1 MFGTHKVE
9 DENEAC
15 IYGIRST
22 LNTFNPIWA
31 NLHVYVKIMKEIWFS
46 KDWKDK
52 LYAPFARTSWTPKS
66 FSLKSHK
73 DNFDPETFKKY
84 DPIITKNQK
93 IYALFQYLFITYIFL
108 AFIQSGYLNYLELWL
123 TICMMTLTMYCTTMW
138 FDGKDIIKVEIIRLT
153 LCLLIGAYAF
163 YQTSLISIA
172 ASVIIYA
179 LINLLVL
186 PFINN
191 YKIPSLAQ
199 QS

>member
-1 MFGTHKVE
+1 MENNFKNRIINGDSLEELKKIPSETFDLVFADPPYNLQLKNSLTRPDRSKVSAV
-9 DENEAC
+9 N
-15 IYGIRST
+15 
-22 LNTFNPIWA
+22 
-31 NLHVYVKIMKEIWFS
+31 
-46 KDWKDK
+46 DK
-52 LYAPFARTSWTPKS
+52 WDQF
-66 FSLKSHK
+66 
-73 DNFDPETFKKY
+73 ETFKKY
-84 DPIITKNQK
+84 DPLITKNQK
-93 IYALFQYLFITYIFL
+93 IYAFFQYLFITYIFL
-108 AFIQSGYLNYLELWL
+108 AFIQSGYLNYLELWI
-123 TICMMTLTMYCTTMW
+123 TISMMTFTMYCTTMW

-172 ASVIIYA
+172 ASVIAYA

>member
-1 MFGTHKVE
+1 M
-9 DENEAC
+9 
-15 IYGIRST
+15 
-22 LNTFNPIWA
+22 
-31 NLHVYVKIMKEIWFS
+31 WFS

-108 AFIQSGYLNYLELWL
+108 AFIQSGYLNYLELWI
-123 TICMMTLTMYCTTMW
+123 TICMMTFTMYCTTMW